1 MLGSIYV
8 VALVVGGL
16 LLAAS
21 VLADFFDVDDITG
34 DADIAGDVDVDDL
47 GGLHILTLRGA
58 TYFAFVF
65 GAIGT
70 GLRLLAP
77 EIGGAVT
84 LGLALGLGLATGSL
98 VDRLFAWIRRNE
110 SSSMEGDRSL
120 HGLTGQVVVPL
131 SARRGGK
138 ISVRRGVERL
148 ELLARPF
155 DENDGDPAGWKQVI
169 IIDVRDGTALV
180 SPDAGASVS

>member
-1 MLGSIYV
+1 MLGSIYI

-16 LLAAS
+16 LLGGS
-21 VLADFFDVDDITG
+21 VLGDFLGVD
-34 DADIAGDVDVDDL
+34 DIAGDGDADEG
-47 GGLHILTLRGA
+47 GGLHVLTLRGA

-77 EIGGAVT
+77 GAGSAVT
-84 LGLALGLGLATGSL
+84 FVLALSLGLATGLL
-98 VDRLFAWIRRNE
+98 VDRLFAWVRRNE

-120 HGLTGQVVVPL
+120 HGLVGDVVVPL
-131 SARRGGK
+131 SVRHEGK
-138 ISVRRGVERL
+138 ISVRRGGERL

-155 DENDGDPAGWKQVI
+155 DDNDGDPAGWKQVI

-180 SPDAGASVS
+180 SPDAGTSVS

>member
-8 VALVVGGL
+8 VALVVGAL
-16 LLAAS
+16 LLGAS
-21 VLADFFDVDDITG
+21 VIADFLGVDDITG
-34 DADIAGDVDVDDL
+34 DGDADDA

-70 GLRLLAP
+70 GLRLLTPDVGSVA
-77 EIGGAVT
+77 T
-84 LGLALGLGLATGSL
+84 FGLALGLGLATGSL

-120 HGLTGQVVVPL
+120 HGLVAQVVVPL
-131 SARRGGK
+131 SAHHNGK
-138 ISVRRGVERL
+138 ISVRRGAERL

-155 DENDGDPAGWKQVI
+155 AESDGDPAAWQQVI

-180 SPDAGASVS
+180 SPDAVASES